1 MASVSK
7 QPNGR
12 WLVRYW
18 TPDGEQRKCR
28 FDRATD
34 ARNFAN
40 RIEASK
46 ATGTFV
52 DPRAGRTRLSEWAR
66 HWLEGVRPD
75 PETGEGPI
83 KPKTFASYESL
94 LRSRVLPALGRR
106 QLASLKPSDVQIWIN
121 KMQAEGLSA
130 SRVRQAHVLLK
141 QMLDA
146 ALRDRVLGTNAALGV
161 KLPRLQQREATFF
174 ERGVVDGI
182 AGVTQEPYDVL
193 VIVLGVV
200 GLRFGEAV
208 ALRRRHVNLI
218 RRRLAV
224 EDSLAE
230 ISGQLIFGRTK
241 THAVRSVPLP
251 AGLAS
256 QLERH
261 LEEQVGSER
270 DELVF
275 TAPEGGPLRY
285 RNFTARVW
293 YPTLKRLGIPQV
305 GVHVLRHSAAA
316 RMIAAGASPKAVQ
329 KVLGHRSVAFTL
341 TVYGHMFD
349 EDLDDLAARLDISEG
364 TQSVSKLD
372 EGAAQKT
379 NWRRRDGASASRRP
393 GEKTEAGW

>member
-18 TPDGEQRKCR
+18 TPDGGQRKRR

-40 RIEASK
+40 TIEASK

-52 DPRAGRTRLSEWAR
+52 DPRAGRTRMSEWAKR
-66 HWLEGVRPD
+66 WLEGVRPD

-94 LRSRVLPALGRR
+94 LRSRVLPIFGRR
-106 QLASLKPSDVQIWIN
+106 QLSSLKPSDVQSWIN

-146 ALRDRVLGTNAALGV
+146 ALRDRMLGMNAALGV
-161 KLPRLQQREATFF
+161 KLPKLQQREANYF
-174 ERGVVDGI
+174 EPGVVDRI
-182 AGVTQEPYDVL
+182 ADATPERYDVL
-193 VIVLGVV
+193 VSVLGVV
-200 GLRFGEAV
+200 GLRFGEGV
-208 ALRRRHVNLI
+208 ALRRRYVDLM
-218 RRRLAV
+218 RRRLLV

-230 ISGQLIFGRTK
+230 ISGQLLFGPTK

-251 AGLAS
+251 AGLAAA
-256 QLERH
+256 LDRH
-261 LEEQVGSER
+261 LNQHVGPEPNA
-270 DELVF
+270 LVF
-275 TAPEGGPLRY
+275 TGPEGGPLRY

-293 YPTLKRLGIPQV
+293 YPTLKQLGIPQV

-349 EDLDDLAARLDISEG
+349 EDLDDLAARLDAQ
-364 TQSVSKLD
+364 TAPLP
-372 EGAAQKT
+372 AAT
-379 NWRRRDGASASRRP
+379 AAGLPTRP
-393 GEKTEAGW
+393 TR

>member
-1 MASVSK
+1 MSSVNK

-18 TPDGEQRKCR
+18 TPDGGQRKRR

-34 ARNFAN
+34 ARNFAHT
-40 RIEASK
+40 IEASK

-52 DPRAGRTRLSEWAR
+52 DPRAGRMRVSEWAKR
-66 HWLEGVRPD
+66 WLEGVRPD

-94 LRSRVLPALGRR
+94 LRSRVLPAFGRR
-106 QLASLKPSDVQIWIN
+106 QLSTLKPSDVQTWIN

-130 SRVRQAHVLLK
+130 SRIRQAHVLLK
-141 QMLDA
+141 QILDA
-146 ALRDRVLGTNAALGV
+146 ALRDRMVGTNAALGV
-161 KLPRLQQREATFF
+161 KLPKLQHREAAYF
-174 ERGVVDGI
+174 EPGVVDRI
-182 AGVTQEPYDVL
+182 ADATPEPYDLL
-193 VIVLGVV
+193 VNVLGVV
-200 GLRFGEAV
+200 GLRFGEGV
-208 ALRRRHVNLI
+208 ALRRRHVDLM
-218 RRRLAV
+218 RRRLLV

-230 ISGQLIFGRTK
+230 ISGQLLFGPTK

-251 AGLAS
+251 AGLAAA
-256 QLERH
+256 LEHH
-261 LEEQVGSER
+261 LDEHVGREASA
-270 DELVF
+270 LVF

-293 YPTLKRLGIPQV
+293 YPTLEQLGIRQV

-349 EDLDDLAARLDISEG
+349 EDLDDLAARLDVSARV
-364 TQSVSKLD
+364 QPVSKID
-372 EGAAQKT
+372 G
-379 NWRRRDGASASRRP
+379 RRRAESRR
-393 GEKTEAGW
+393 

>member
-18 TPDGEQRKCR
+18 TPDGSQRKRR

-40 RIEASK
+40 TIEASK

-52 DPRAGRTRLSEWAR
+52 DPRAGRTRVSEWAKR
-66 HWLEGVRPD
+66 WLEGVRPD

-94 LRSRVLPALGRR
+94 LRSRVLPAFGGR
-106 QLASLKPSDVQIWIN
+106 QLSSLKPSDVQTWIN

-146 ALRDRVLGTNAALGV
+146 ALRDRMLGMNAALGV
-161 KLPRLQQREATFF
+161 KLPKLRHREAAYF
-174 ERGVVDGI
+174 EPGVVDQIGI
-182 AGVTQEPYDVL
+182 ATPEPYDVL
-193 VIVLGVV
+193 VSVLGVV
-200 GLRFGEAV
+200 GLRFGEGV
-208 ALRRRHVNLI
+208 ALRRRHVDLM
-218 RRRLAV
+218 RRRLFV

-230 ISGQLIFGRTK
+230 ISGRFVFGPTK

-251 AGLAS
+251 PNLAATL
-256 QLERH
+256 QQH
-261 LEEQVGSER
+261 LDEHVGP
-270 DELVF
+270 DADALLF
-275 TAPEGGPLRY
+275 TGPKGGPLRY
-285 RNFTARVW
+285 RYFYMNLWRPV
-293 YPTLKRLGIPQV
+293 LDDLGLPAA
-305 GVHVLRHSAAA
+305 GLHALRHSAAA
-316 RMIAAGASPKAVQ
+316 RMVAAGAAPKAIQ

-349 EDLDDLAARLDISEG
+349 ADLDDLAARLDVS
-364 TQSVSKLD
+364 TRVKSVSKID
-372 EGAAQKT
+372 V
-379 NWRRRDGASASRRP
+379 RRRADNG
-393 GEKTEAGW
+393 K

>member
-18 TPDGEQRKCR
+18 TLDGGQRKRR
-28 FDRATD
+28 FDRAMD

-40 RIEASK
+40 TIEASK

-52 DPRAGRTRLSEWAR
+52 DPRAGRMRLSEWAR
-66 HWLEGVRPD
+66 RWLEGVRPD

-106 QLASLKPSDVQIWIN
+106 QLSRLKPSDVQAWIN
-121 KMQAEGLSA
+121 RMQAEGLSA

-146 ALRDRVLGTNAALGV
+146 ALRDRMLGMNAALGV
-161 KLPRLQQREATFF
+161 KLPKLQHREAAYF
-174 ERGVVDGI
+174 EPSIVDRI
-182 AGVTQEPYDVL
+182 ADATPEPYDVL
-193 VIVLGVV
+193 VSVLGVV
-200 GLRFGEAV
+200 GLRFGEGV
-208 ALRRRHVNLI
+208 ALRRRHVDLM
-218 RRRLAV
+218 RRRLLV

-230 ISGQLIFGRTK
+230 ISGQLLFGPTK

-251 AGLAS
+251 AGLAVA
-256 QLERH
+256 LERH
-261 LEEQVGSER
+261 LDEQVGPEP
-270 DELVF
+270 DALVF
-275 TAPEGGPLRY
+275 TAPEGGPVRY
-285 RNFTARVW
+285 SNFVERVW
-293 YPTLKRLGIPQV
+293 NPVLVELGILHV
-305 GVHVLRHSAAA
+305 GLHVLRHSAAA

-349 EDLDDLAARLDISEG
+349 EDLDDLAARLDASGI
-364 TQSVSKLD
+364 VHRVPKLN
-372 EGAAQKT
+372 E
-379 NWRRRDGASASRRP
+379 RRRAV
-393 GEKTEAGW
+393 AGK

>member
-18 TPDGEQRKCR
+18 TPDGGQRKRR

-40 RIEASK
+40 TIEASK

-52 DPRAGRTRLSEWAR
+52 DPRAGRMRLSEWAR
-66 HWLEGVRPD
+66 RWLEGVRPD

-106 QLASLKPSDVQIWIN
+106 QLSSLKPSDVQAWIN

-146 ALRDRVLGTNAALGV
+146 ALRDRMLGMNAALGV
-161 KLPRLQQREATFF
+161 KLPKLQHREAAYF
-174 ERGVVDGI
+174 EPGVVDRI
-182 AGVTQEPYDVL
+182 AGATPEPYDVL
-193 VIVLGVV
+193 VSVLGVV
-200 GLRFGEAV
+200 GLRFGEGV
-208 ALRRRHVNLI
+208 ALRRRHVDLM
-218 RRRLAV
+218 RRRLLV

-230 ISGQLIFGRTK
+230 ISGQLLFGPTK

-251 AGLAS
+251 AGLAAA
-256 QLERH
+256 LEIH
-261 LEEQVGSER
+261 LDEHVGREANA
-270 DELVF
+270 LLF
-275 TAPEGGPLRY
+275 IAPEGGPVRY
-285 RNFTARVW
+285 SNFVERVW
-293 YPTLKRLGIPQV
+293 SPVLVELGILHV
-305 GVHVLRHSAAA
+305 GLHVLRHSAAA

-349 EDLDDLAARLDISEG
+349 EDLDDLAARLDE
-364 TQSVSKLD
+364 
-372 EGAAQKT
+372 
-379 NWRRRDGASASRRP
+379 SAGVQAR
-393 GEKTEAGW
+393 